1 MLDPQDL
8 GVDFSGTGIPF
19 SDSACAKA
27 SELLNEHG
35 AFVAKGI
42 IDTTDLKP
50 IQDHIRNLIRLIAHE
65 NKHTNLEPQPGENF
79 DAGFMALNRLNRDF
93 GGLIYNACRRVLPV
107 HQISSDYRLAALS
120 KRLMK
125 TETLMCSNFKAVRI
139 DQPSE
144 DKYLFEWHQDYPY
157 IQDSED
163 GLVYW
168 IPLHDVD
175 GTNGNVVIAPG
186 SHKLGLQPVAIVDPT
201 NKNKNGAASMTLANK
216 AVLDKF
222 PHIGVPVKAGEI
234 LVFNELLLHRS
245 SPNRTQRARWTLQVR
260 HGNFEQSTAI
270 ARKWPGGMIEGVSFA
285 DRHAQFVTNF
295 NELQI

>member
-1 MLDPQDL
+1 MLDPQTL
-8 GVDFSGTGIPF
+8 GVDFSGTGVPF
-19 SDSACAKA
+19 SDAACEKA
-27 SELLNEHG
+27 SQLLEEHG

-42 IDTTDLKP
+42 FTTADLKP
-50 IQDHIRNLIRLIAHE
+50 IQEHIRNLVALIARDTG
-65 NKHTNLEPQPGENF
+65 NTDLPAQPGELF
-79 DAGFMALNRLNRDF
+79 DAGFMALNRINREY
-93 GGLIYNACRRVLPV
+93 GGLVYNACRRVLPV
-107 HQISSDYRLAALS
+107 HQLSSDYRLAELS

-125 TETLMCSNFKAVRI
+125 TQTLMCSNFKAVRI

-175 GTNGNVVIAPG
+175 ASNGNVVIAPG
-186 SHKLGLQPVAIVDPT
+186 SHKLGLQPVAIVDPE

-216 AVLDKF
+216 AIVDKY
-222 PHIGVPVKAGEI
+222 PHIGVPIKEGEV

-260 HGNFEQSTAI
+260 HGNFEQATAI

-285 DRHAQFVTNF
+285 ERHADYVTNL
-295 NELQI
+295 NEIST